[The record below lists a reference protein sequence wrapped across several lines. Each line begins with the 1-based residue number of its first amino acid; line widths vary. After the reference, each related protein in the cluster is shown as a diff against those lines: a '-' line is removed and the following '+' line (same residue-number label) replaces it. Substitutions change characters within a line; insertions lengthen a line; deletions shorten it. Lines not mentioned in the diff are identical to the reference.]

1 MTVLRAVVWNE
12 LEKLVRRR
20 WLLIVLVTAA
30 VVGLGIAIELAAPQ
44 PGDWK
49 SQTRQEIAQL
59 RAAEDDLKSAP
70 SGVPAGFQTSLLSAL
85 DKQIAAEQYLVDH
98 DVPPSD
104 WYPAGRAIGTILKT
118 GFGFLLLLFGWL
130 AAESVAQ
137 ERSDRTLGL
146 LLSRPVSR
154 GKVLFGK
161 AIALQLVATAVLV
174 AAMLPVY
181 IATGLQHGGWAG
193 LTTRIMVLD
202 DPVKGVLAGNIEL
215 VPTWFYVLVAL
226 VLSLAAV
233 LVAQALGLLVS
244 ILAKGPGLAIGATLC
259 ALLVLQ
265 PLAAVLKLTLKDPAW
280 LHYTFW
286 PYLSPST
293 ELTSQPT
300 IGLGYS
306 SAGLSLSVLLVWGI
320 AFLLVAVILFT
331 HRSETS

>member
-1 MTVLRAVVWNE
+1 MLRAVVCNE

-20 WLLIVLVTAA
+20 WLLIVLVTVA
-30 VVGLGIAIELAAPQ
+30 VVGLGMAIELAAPQ

-49 SQTRQEIAQL
+49 SQTRLQIAQL
-59 RAAEDDLKSAP
+59 QAAKGTLQSSPA
-70 SGVPAGFQTSLLSAL
+70 GVPAGFQASLEGAI
-85 DKQIAAEQYLVDH
+85 DRQIAAEQYLVDH

-104 WYPAGRAIGTILKT
+104 WYPAGRAISTVLKT

-137 ERSDRTLGL
+137 ERAERTLGL

-154 GKVLFGK
+154 RTVLIGKT
-161 AIALQLVATAVLV
+161 AALQIVATGVLL

-181 IATGLQHGGWAG
+181 LITGLQHGGWAA
-193 LTTRIMVLD
+193 LTTRVMVLD

-215 VPTWFYVLVAL
+215 LPTWFYLLVAL
-226 VLSLAAV
+226 VLSLTAV
-233 LVAQALGLLVS
+233 LVAQALGLLIS
-244 ILAKGPGLAIGATLC
+244 ILSRGPGLAIGATLG

-265 PLAAVLKLTLKDPAW
+265 PLAAVMKLSLKDPAW

-286 PYLSPST
+286 PYLSPTT

-300 IGLGYS
+300 LGLGYS
-306 SAGLSLSVLLVWGI
+306 SAGLSVTVLLVW
-320 AFLLVAVILFT
+320 AALLLVAGVTLFT
-331 HRSETS
+331 RRSETS